1 MVDFLNKQKYTNI
14 FDGLRILNINHD
26 LIMIF
31 QEILKMAAK
40 YLVIP
45 KRNLDN
51 ICFLKEDVLSFPKLS
66 SNYFYPS
73 ENTL

>member
-1 MVDFLNKQKYTNI
+1 
-14 FDGLRILNINHD
+14 
-26 LIMIF
+26 MIF
-31 QEILKMAAK
+31 REILKMAAK
-40 YLVIP
+40 YLEIP

-66 SNYFYPS
+66 SICFYPS